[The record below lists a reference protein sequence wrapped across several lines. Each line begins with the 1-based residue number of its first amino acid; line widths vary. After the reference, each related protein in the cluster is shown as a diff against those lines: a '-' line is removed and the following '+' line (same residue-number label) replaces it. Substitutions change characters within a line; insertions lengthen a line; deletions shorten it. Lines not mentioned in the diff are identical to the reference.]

1 MGFGTGQIF
10 TKQTG
15 IMVSGHVKSMP
26 FAECREEGGG
36 WHCETRVVATVA
48 YTVLP
53 YWALALTRH
62 WKYPRGRGCFHLR
75 AFCSGGK
82 WLWSGSSPENLAG
95 STLVYPLPRDPQSH
109 FKSLVGL
116 VLGLLRFRT
125 LRGSLLGPKPVDEG
139 ASRLVLAVLGWASL
153 GQ

>member
-15 IMVSGHVKSMP
+15 ITVSGHVKSMP

-36 WHCETRVVATVA
+36 WHCETRVLATAA

-62 WKYPRGRGCFHLR
+62 WKYPRGRGCFHLS

-82 WLWSGSSPENLAG
+82 WLWSASSPENLAG
-95 STLVYPLPRDPQSH
+95 STLVYPLPRDPKAISGPWWVL
-109 FKSLVGL
+109 FWVCMGSELSGDPFLAPSL
-116 VLGLLRFRT
+116 
-125 LRGSLLGPKPVDEG
+125 
-139 ASRLVLAVLGWASL
+139 
-153 GQ
+153 